1 MIGLLGALLGLL
13 GSMAPRLIG
22 YFEAKS
28 NHAQELE
35 MIRVQGEF
43 QLQMIQAGTAAKMAE
58 IGAVSDMSREL
69 AAFAAA
75 GRPSGIRLVDAY
87 NGIVRPTLTLSFFAL
102 YASVKAAQ
110 FYMLLD
116 AGGASGLTSLW
127 TDEDWGIWGAIV
139 TFWFGNRSLNKGRG

>member
-35 MIRVQGEF
+35 MIRVQGDF
-43 QLQMIQAGTAAKMAE
+43 QLQMFQSGHAAKMAD
-58 IGAVSDMSREL
+58 GGMAADVGREL
-69 AAFAAA
+69 AAFQAAA
-75 GRPSGIRLVDAY
+75 RPTGVKWVDGY
-87 NGIVRPTLTLSFFAL
+87 NGMVRPTLTLSFFAL
-102 YASVKAAQ
+102 YAGVKGAQ

-116 AGGASGLTSLW
+116 AGVASSLTSLW

-139 TFWFGNRSLNKGRG
+139 TFWFGNRTLNRGR

>member
-35 MIRVQGEF
+35 MIRVQGDF
-43 QLQMIQAGTAAKMAE
+43 QLQMIQSGHAAMMAE
-58 IGAVSDMSREL
+58 VGMAADVGREL
-69 AAFAAA
+69 AAFQAAA
-75 GRPSGIRLVDAY
+75 RPTGVKWVDGY
-87 NGIVRPTLTLSFFAL
+87 NGMVRPTLTLSFFAL
-102 YASVKAAQ
+102 YAGVKGAQ

-116 AGGASGLTSLW
+116 AGVASSLTSLW

-139 TFWFGNRSLNKGRG
+139 TFWFGNRTLNRGR

>member
-35 MIRVQGEF
+35 MIRVQGDF
-43 QLQMIQAGTAAKMAE
+43 QLQMIQSGHAAKMAE
-58 IGAVSDMSREL
+58 VGM
-69 AAFAAA
+69 AADV
-75 GRPSGIRLVDAY
+75 GRPTGVKWVDGY
-87 NGIVRPTLTLSFFAL
+87 NGMVRPTLTLSFFAL
-102 YASVKAAQ
+102 YAGVKGAQ

-116 AGGASGLTSLW
+116 AGVASSLTSLW

-139 TFWFGNRSLNKGRG
+139 TFWFGNRTLNRGR